1 MVAPE
6 QNINPSDIVGTIKNP
21 LPSAYQSAISTG
33 GASGGLMLFLTN
45 VLRLVFVVAGVYAF
59 LNFIIAGFQYMSAAG
74 DSKALSAAW
83 DRIWQSFVGLI
94 VIVASFALAAL
105 MSQLLFGDPKFILNP
120 VLYGPK

>member
-1 MVAPE
+1 MKILAD
-6 QNINPSDIVGTIKNP
+6 DIVGTITNP
-21 LPSAYQSAISTG
+21 LPPAYQNAVSTNGATG
-33 GASGGLMLFLTN
+33 GVMLFLTN

-59 LNFIIAGFQYMSAAG
+59 LNFIIAGFQYMGAAG